1 MPETEEL
8 VLLGGGYG
16 NMLLLSTLLPELPAH
31 VHVTLVDRLPKSP
44 LKTEFYSLAAGTAS
58 HKEVTVPFAQH
69 PQVSLIFDEVLG
81 VDRREQRVQL
91 RENDSVRYDR
101 LVIGLGCVDR
111 FHGIP
116 GADVHSLSVQSL
128 KRAQLTG
135 QAILTL
141 DAYRQ
146 VVLVGAGLTGV
157 ELAAELRESRPDLKI
172 ALIDRHDLVLN
183 GFSHKLREYVE
194 RWLRNHDIQ
203 VIHGFSTTS
212 VEAGEIRGGDTG
224 IAFDQLVWTAGIQA
238 NPLVQK
244 LDVPLDSI
252 GRATVD
258 EWQRVPGDDHV
269 YVIGDCA
276 ASSYPPSAQL
286 AEFQGAFVA
295 HTLISLWH
303 GETPVLEQFASK
315 GTLGSLGH
323 RAGFGEVKGVKLGGK
338 VARLLK
344 SGVLW
349 SYKKHVE

>member
-1 MPETEEL
+1 
-8 VLLGGGYG
+8 
-16 NMLLLSTLLPELPAH
+16 
-31 VHVTLVDRLPKSP
+31 
-44 LKTEFYSLAAGTAS
+44 
-58 HKEVTVPFAQH
+58 
-69 PQVSLIFDEVLG
+69 
-81 VDRREQRVQL
+81 
-91 RENDSVRYDR
+91 
-101 LVIGLGCVDR
+101 
-111 FHGIP
+111 
-116 GADVHSLSVQSL
+116 
-128 KRAQLTG
+128 
-135 QAILTL
+135 
-141 DAYRQ
+141 
-146 VVLVGAGLTGV
+146 
-157 ELAAELRESRPDLKI
+157 
-172 ALIDRHDLVLN
+172 
-183 GFSHKLREYVE
+183 
-194 RWLRNHDIQ
+194 
-203 VIHGFSTTS
+203 
-212 VEAGEIRGGDTG
+212 
-224 IAFDQLVWTAGIQA
+224 
-238 NPLVQK
+238 
-244 LDVPLDSI
+244 LDSI